1 MHPPSMFR
9 PASAVRLL
17 FRHFTLTGLL
27 IALSALRAPAATPLT
42 RVQMTTGAFSERE
55 GVVFVAQDQGFFRN
69 YGLDVR
75 FVHVRS
81 GPIGMAALSA
91 GESQLHVGSVTGAT
105 LGAVAEG
112 SDAVFVAG
120 LINKLTGTFM
130 VNNRIKTPVDL
141 KGKALGVS
149 SMSGGS
155 WIFTMLALDHWG
167 LDVKRDGIT
176 IRVVG
181 DDSVRAQA
189 IAAEIID
196 GAQLGYTFSAVLK
209 NKGYR
214 PLADLAQLPIPYQG
228 TGILARRSFIAASPD
243 TVEGVLRGLVDAI
256 AFVQE
261 PTNKAAVMKSLARGL
276 RFPNV
281 EDAAEGYQSMT
292 SLYERRIYP
301 NVAGL
306 RNVIRLLGA
315 GSEKI
320 RRIKAEDMVDDRFV
334 RKLEK
339 EGRF

>member
-1 MHPPSMFR
+1 MADLRSR
-9 PASAVRLL
+9 VSRLL
-17 FRHFTLTGLL
+17 GLFFL
-27 IALSALRAPAATPLT
+27 LLAMGHPRAQAAAPLT
-42 RVQMTTGAFSERE
+42 RVLMTTGAFSERE
-55 GVVFVAQDQGFFRN
+55 GVVFVAQDQGFFRK

-81 GPIGMAALSA
+81 GPVGMAALAA
-91 GESQLHVGSVTGAT
+91 GESQFHVGSVTGAT
-105 LGAVAEG
+105 LGAIAEG
-112 SDAVFVAG
+112 SDAVFVGG

-130 VNNRIKTPVDL
+130 VNTKIKSPDDL
-141 KGKALGVS
+141 KGKTLGVS

-167 LDVKRDGIT
+167 LEPKRDGIT

-181 DDSVRAQA
+181 NDSVRAQA
-189 IAAEIID
+189 IASEVID

-214 PLADLAQLPIPYQG
+214 ALADLAQLPIPYQG
-228 TGILARRSFIAASPD
+228 TGVLVRRSFIAASPD
-243 TVEGVLRGLVDAI
+243 VVEGVLKGLVEAI
-256 AFVQE
+256 GFIQD
-261 PTNKAAVMKSLARGL
+261 PGNKPLVMKSLARGL
-276 RFPNV
+276 RFPKV

-292 SLYERRIYP
+292 NLYERRIYP
-301 NVAGL
+301 NVEGL

-315 GSEKI
+315 GNEKI
-320 RRIKAEDMVDDRFV
+320 RRIKAEEMVDDRFV

>member
-1 MHPPSMFR
+1 MHPPLIKKS
-9 PASAVRLL
+9 ASAVLQVSR
-17 FRHFTLTGLL
+17 FFT
-27 IALSALRAPAATPLT
+27 IAALVIASSAVTARAAAPLT
-42 RVQMTTGAFSERE
+42 RVLMTTGAFSERE
-55 GVVFVAQDQGFFRN
+55 GVVFVAQDQGFFRK
-69 YGLDVR
+69 YGLDVK
-75 FVHVRS
+75 FIHVRS

-105 LGAVAEG
+105 LGAIAEG

-120 LINKLTGTFM
+120 LINKLTGAIM
-130 VNNRIKTPVDL
+130 VNSKIKTPVDL

-167 LDVKRDGIT
+167 LDLKRDGIT

-214 PLADLAQLPIPYQG
+214 ALADLAQLPIPYQG
-228 TGILARRSFIAASPD
+228 TGVLARRSFIAASPD
-243 TVEGVLRGLVDAI
+243 IVEGVLKGLVEAI
-256 AFVQE
+256 SFVQE
-261 PTNKAAVMKSLARGL
+261 PANKAAVMKSLARGL

-281 EDAAEGYQSMT
+281 EDAAEGYKSMT

-301 NVAGL
+301 NVEGL

-315 GSEKI
+315 GNERI
-320 RRIKAEDMVDDRFV
+320 RRIKAEDMVDERFV
-334 RKLEK
+334 RKIEK

>member
-1 MHPPSMFR
+1 MHPLLTKESV
-9 PASAVRLL
+9 SLVLSLSRL
-17 FRHFTLTGLL
+17 FTLAWLVITFDAPH
-27 IALSALRAPAATPLT
+27 ALPAAPLT

-55 GVVFVAQDQGFFRN
+55 GVVFVAQDQGFFRK

-81 GPIGMAALSA
+81 GPIGMAALAA

-105 LGAVAEG
+105 LGAIAEG

-120 LINKLTGTFM
+120 LINKLTGAIM
-130 VNNRIKTPVDL
+130 VNSKIKTPIDL

-167 LDVKRDGIT
+167 LDPKRDGIT

-214 PLADLAQLPIPYQG
+214 ALADLAQLPIPYQG
-228 TGILARRSFIAASPD
+228 TGVLARRSFIAASPD

-261 PTNKAAVMKSLARGL
+261 PANKAAVMKSVARGL

-281 EDAAEGYQSMT
+281 EDAAEGYQSLTKACAMSSGSWEPGT
-292 SLYERRIYP
+292 RRFAASKP
-301 NVAGL
+301 
-306 RNVIRLLGA
+306 
-315 GSEKI
+315 KI
-320 RRIKAEDMVDDRFV
+320 WWMIDLSGNWKKKAAFSGPRAISF
-334 RKLEK
+334 LP
-339 EGRF
+339 

>member
-1 MHPPSMFR
+1 MADLRVQLS
-9 PASAVRLL
+9 RLL
-17 FRHFTLTGLL
+17 GLL
-27 IALSALRAPAATPLT
+27 FLLLAMGHPRAQAAAPLT
-42 RVQMTTGAFSERE
+42 RVLMTTGAFSERE
-55 GVVFVAQDQGFFRN
+55 GVVFVAQDQGFFRKF
-69 YGLDVR
+69 GLDVR

-81 GPIGMAALSA
+81 GPVGMTALAA
-91 GESQLHVGSVTGAT
+91 GESQFHVGSVTGAT
-105 LGAVAEG
+105 LGAIAEG

-130 VNNRIKTPVDL
+130 VNTKIKSPVDL

-167 LDVKRDGIT
+167 LEPKRDGIT

-189 IAAEIID
+189 IASEVID

-228 TGILARRSFIAASPD
+228 TGVLVRRSFIAASPD
-243 TVEGVLRGLVDAI
+243 TVEGVLKGLVEAI
-256 AFVQE
+256 GFIQD
-261 PTNKAAVMKSLARGL
+261 PGNKPLVMKSLARGL
-276 RFPNV
+276 RLPKV

-292 SLYERRIYP
+292 NLYERRIYP
-301 NVAGL
+301 NIEGL
-306 RNVIRLLGA
+306 RNVIRLLGT
-315 GSEKI
+315 GNEKI
-320 RRIKAEDMVDDRFV
+320 RRIKAEEMVDDRFV
-334 RKLEK
+334 RKLGK

>member
-1 MHPPSMFR
+1 LAAAP
-9 PASAVRLL
+9 
-17 FRHFTLTGLL
+17 L
-27 IALSALRAPAATPLT
+27 I
-42 RVQMTTGAFSERE
+42 RVLMTTGAFSERE
-55 GVVFVAQDQGFFRN
+55 GVVFVAQDQGFFRK

-81 GPIGMAALSA
+81 GPVGMAALSA
-91 GESQLHVGSVTGAT
+91 GESQFHVGSVTGAT
-105 LGAVAEG
+105 LGAIAEG

-120 LINKLTGTFM
+120 LINKLTGSFM
-130 VNNRIKTPVDL
+130 VNSKIRTPIDL

-167 LDVKRDGIT
+167 LEPKRDGIT

-209 NKGYR
+209 SKGYR
-214 PLADLAQLPIPYQG
+214 TLADLAQLPIPYQG
-228 TGILARRSFIAASPD
+228 TGVLVRRSFIAASPD
-243 TVEGVLRGLVDAI
+243 TVEGVLKGLVEAI
-256 AFVQE
+256 AFIQE
-261 PTNKAAVMKSLARGL
+261 PANKATVMKSLARGL

-301 NVAGL
+301 NVEGL
-306 RNVIRLLGA
+306 RNVIRLLGP
-315 GSEKI
+315 GNEKI
-320 RRIKAEDMVDDRFV
+320 RRIKAADMVDDRFV

-339 EGRF
+339 ERRF

>member
-1 MHPPSMFR
+1 MQPSLMKK
-9 PASAVRLL
+9 SAFTVVSFVR
-17 FRHFTLTGLL
+17 FFTLACLL
-27 IALSALRAPAATPLT
+27 IAFSALRASAAAPLT
-42 RVQMTTGAFSERE
+42 RVLMTTGAFSERE
-55 GVVFVAQDQGFFRN
+55 GVVFVAQDQSFFRR

-91 GESQLHVGSVTGAT
+91 GESQLHIGSVTGAT

-120 LINKLTGTFM
+120 LINKLTGTIM
-130 VNNRIKTPVDL
+130 VNSKIKTPVDL

-167 LDVKRDGIT
+167 LEPKRDGIT

-189 IAAEIID
+189 IAAEVID
-196 GAQLGYTFSAVLK
+196 GAQLGYAFSAVLK
-209 NKGYR
+209 SKGYR
-214 PLADLAQLPIPYQG
+214 ALADLAQLPIPYQS
-228 TGILARRSFIAASPD
+228 TGVLTRRSFIAASPE
-243 TVEGVLRGLVDAI
+243 TVEGVLKGLVDAI

-261 PTNKAAVMKSLARGL
+261 PVNKAAVMKSLARWL
-276 RFPNV
+276 RFANI

-292 SLYERRIYP
+292 GLYERRIYP
-301 NVAGL
+301 NVEGL

-320 RRIKAEDMVDDRFV
+320 RRIKAEDLVDDRFV

>member
-1 MHPPSMFR
+1 MFTQR
-9 PASAVRLL
+9 IRRLVLFSLWLGFTSQSVLAASPL
-17 FRHFTLTGLL
+17 
-27 IALSALRAPAATPLT
+27 TPLL
-42 RVQMTTGAFSERE
+42 MTTGAFSERE
-55 GVVFVAQDQGFFRN
+55 GVVFVAQDQGYFRK

-81 GPIGMAALSA
+81 GPVGMAALSA
-91 GESQLHVGSVTGAT
+91 GESQFHVGSVTGAT

-120 LINKLTGTFM
+120 LINKLTGTIM
-130 VNNRIKTPVDL
+130 VNAKIHSPSEL
-141 KGKALGVS
+141 KGKTLGVS

-167 LDVKRDGIT
+167 LEPKRDAIT

-181 DDSVRAQA
+181 NDSVRAQA
-189 IAAEIID
+189 IASEIID

-214 PLADLAQLPIPYQG
+214 ALADLGQLPIPYQG
-228 TGILARRSFIAASPD
+228 TGVLVRRTFIASSPEV
-243 TVEGVLRGLVDAI
+243 VENVLRGLVEAI
-256 AFVQE
+256 VFIRNPASK
-261 PTNKAAVMKSLARGL
+261 PAVMKSLARGL
-276 RFPNV
+276 RFPKV
-281 EDAAEGYQSMT
+281 EDAAEGYQSIMN
-292 SLYERRIYP
+292 LYERRIYP
-301 NVAGL
+301 NVDGL

-315 GSEKI
+315 GNEKI
-320 RRIKAEDMVDDRFV
+320 RRLTAENLVDDRFV

>member
-1 MHPPSMFR
+1 MNPPLIKKS
-9 PASAVRLL
+9 ASAVRQLSRL
-17 FRHFTLTGLL
+17 FTVTTLI
-27 IALSALRAPAATPLT
+27 IASSAPAAPAAAPLT

-55 GVVFVAQDQGFFRN
+55 GVVFVAQDQGFFRK

-105 LGAVAEG
+105 LGAIAEG

-120 LINKLTGTFM
+120 LINKLTGTIM
-130 VNNRIKTPVDL
+130 VNSKIETPVDL

-167 LDVKRDGIT
+167 LDAKRDGIT

-214 PLADLAQLPIPYQG
+214 ALADLAQLPIPYQG
-228 TGILARRSFIAASPD
+228 TGVLARRSFIAASPD
-243 TVEGVLRGLVDAI
+243 IVEGVLKGLVEAI

-261 PTNKAAVMKSLARGL
+261 PANKAAVMKSLARGL

-281 EDAAEGYQSMT
+281 EDAAQGYQSMT
-292 SLYERRIYP
+292 GLYQRRIYP
-301 NVAGL
+301 NVDGL

-315 GSEKI
+315 SNEKI
-320 RRIKAEDMVDDRFV
+320 RRIKAEDMVDERFV
-334 RKLEK
+334 KKLEK

>member
-1 MHPPSMFR
+1 MHPSLMKKSGFTVVSFGR
-9 PASAVRLL
+9 
-17 FRHFTLTGLL
+17 FFTLACLL
-27 IALSALRAPAATPLT
+27 IAFSAARASAAAPLT
-42 RVQMTTGAFSERE
+42 RVLMTTGAFSERE
-55 GVVFVAQDQGFFRN
+55 GVVFVAQDQGFFRK
-69 YGLDVR
+69 YGLEVR

-105 LGAVAEG
+105 LGAIAEG

-130 VNNRIKTPVDL
+130 VNSKIRTPVDL

-167 LDVKRDGIT
+167 LEPKRDGIT

-209 NKGYR
+209 SKGYR
-214 PLADLAQLPIPYQG
+214 ALADLAQLPIPYQG
-228 TGILARRSFIAASPD
+228 TGVLVRRSFIAASPD
-243 TVEGVLRGLVDAI
+243 TVEGVLKGLVDAI
-256 AFVQE
+256 SFIQE
-261 PTNKAAVMKSLARGL
+261 PANKAAVMKSLARGL

-292 SLYERRIYP
+292 SLYQRRIYP
-301 NVAGL
+301 NVEGL
-306 RNVIRLLGA
+306 RNVIRLLGT
-315 GSEKI
+315 GNEKI
-320 RRIKAEDMVDDRFV
+320 RRIKAEEMVDDRFV

>member
-1 MHPPSMFR
+1 MHPSLMKK
-9 PASAVRLL
+9 SAFTVVSFVR
-17 FRHFTLTGLL
+17 FFTLACLL
-27 IALSALRAPAATPLT
+27 IAFSAPRASAAAPLT
-42 RVQMTTGAFSERE
+42 RVLMTTGAFSERE
-55 GVVFVAQDQGFFRN
+55 GVVFVAQDQGFFRK

-91 GESQLHVGSVTGAT
+91 GESQLHIGSVTGAT

-130 VNNRIKTPVDL
+130 VNSKIRTPVDL

-167 LDVKRDGIT
+167 LEPKRDGIT

-209 NKGYR
+209 SKGYR
-214 PLADLAQLPIPYQG
+214 ALADLAQLPIPYQG
-228 TGILARRSFIAASPD
+228 TGVLVRRSFIAASPD
-243 TVEGVLRGLVDAI
+243 TVEGVLKGLVDAI
-256 AFVQE
+256 SFIQE
-261 PTNKAAVMKSLARGL
+261 PSNKTAVMKSLARGL
-276 RFPNV
+276 RLPNV

-292 SLYERRIYP
+292 SLYQRRIYP
-301 NVAGL
+301 NVEGL

-315 GSEKI
+315 GNEKI
-320 RRIKAEDMVDDRFV
+320 RRIKAEEMVDDRFV

>member
-1 MHPPSMFR
+1 MHPSTMKKF
-9 PASAVRLL
+9 ASAVWSLG
-17 FRHFTLTGLL
+17 RHCTLTGLV
-27 IALSALRAPAATPLT
+27 IALSAPQALAAAPLT
-42 RVQMTTGAFSERE
+42 RVLMTTGAFSERE
-55 GVVFVAQDQGFFRN
+55 GVVFVAQDQGFFRK

-130 VNNRIKTPVDL
+130 VNSKIKTPADL

-167 LDVKRDGIT
+167 LDVKRDAIT

-209 NKGYR
+209 SKGYR
-214 PLADLAQLPIPYQG
+214 ALADLAQLPIPYQG
-228 TGILARRSFIAASPD
+228 TGVLVRRSFIAASPD
-243 TVEGVLRGLVDAI
+243 IVEGVLKGLVDSI
-256 AFVQE
+256 AFVQQPE
-261 PTNKAAVMKSLARGL
+261 NKIAVMKSLARGL
-276 RFPNV
+276 RFPNI

-292 SLYERRIYP
+292 GLYQRRIYP
-301 NVAGL
+301 NVEGL

-315 GSEKI
+315 GNEKI

-339 EGRF
+339 EGRL

>member
-1 MHPPSMFR
+1 MQPPFMNKS
-9 PASAVRLL
+9 ASAVRQLSRFL
-17 FRHFTLTGLL
+17 AFTGLL
-27 IALSALRAPAATPLT
+27 LAFGAPPARAAAPLT

-55 GVVFVAQDQGFFRN
+55 GVVFVAQDQGFFRK
-69 YGLDVR
+69 YGLDVQ
-75 FVHVRS
+75 FIHVRS

-91 GESQLHVGSVTGAT
+91 GESKLHVGSVTGAT
-105 LGAVAEG
+105 LGAIAEG

-120 LINKLTGTFM
+120 LINKLTGTIM
-130 VNNRIKTPVDL
+130 VNNKIKTPVDL

-155 WIFTMLALDHWG
+155 WIFTMLALDYWG
-167 LDVKRDGIT
+167 LEPKRDGIT

-189 IAAEIID
+189 IAAETID

-214 PLADLAQLPIPYQG
+214 ALADLAQLPIPYQG

-243 TVEGVLRGLVDAI
+243 IVEGVLKGLVDAI

-261 PTNKAAVMKSLARGL
+261 PANKAAVMKSLARGL

-292 SLYERRIYP
+292 SLYQRRIYP
-301 NVAGL
+301 NVDGL

-320 RRIKAEDMVDDRFV
+320 RRIKAEDMVDERFV

-339 EGRF
+339 AGRF

>member
-1 MHPPSMFR
+1 MHPSLMKKSGFTVVSFGR
-9 PASAVRLL
+9 
-17 FRHFTLTGLL
+17 FFTLACLL
-27 IALSALRAPAATPLT
+27 IAFSAARALAAAPLT
-42 RVQMTTGAFSERE
+42 RVLMTTGAFSERE
-55 GVVFVAQDQGFFRN
+55 GVVFVAQDQGLFRK

-105 LGAVAEG
+105 LGAIAEG

-130 VNNRIKTPVDL
+130 VNSKIRTPVDL

-167 LDVKRDGIT
+167 LEPKRDGIT

-196 GAQLGYTFSAVLK
+196 GAQLGYTFSAVLRS
-209 NKGYR
+209 KGYR
-214 PLADLAQLPIPYQG
+214 ALADLAQLPIPYQG
-228 TGILARRSFIAASPD
+228 TGVLVRRSFIAASPD
-243 TVEGVLRGLVDAI
+243 TVEGVLKGLVDAI
-256 AFVQE
+256 AFIQE
-261 PTNKAAVMKSLARGL
+261 PSNKAAVMKSLARGL

-292 SLYERRIYP
+292 GLYQRRIYP
-301 NVAGL
+301 TVEGL

-315 GSEKI
+315 GNEKI
-320 RRIKAEDMVDDRFV
+320 RRIKAEEMVDDRFV

>member
-1 MHPPSMFR
+1 MHPSLMKKSTFTLVSLGR
-9 PASAVRLL
+9 FLALAWLLIVFSAALASA
-17 FRHFTLTGLL
+17 
-27 IALSALRAPAATPLT
+27 AAPLT
-42 RVQMTTGAFSERE
+42 RVLMTTGAFSERE
-55 GVVFVAQDQGFFRN
+55 GVVFVAQDQGFFRK

-105 LGAVAEG
+105 LGAIAEG

-130 VNNRIKTPVDL
+130 VNSKIRTPVDL

-167 LDVKRDGIT
+167 LEPKRDGIT

-209 NKGYR
+209 SKGYR
-214 PLADLAQLPIPYQG
+214 ALADLAQLPIPYQG
-228 TGILARRSFIAASPD
+228 TGVLVRRSFIAASPD
-243 TVEGVLRGLVDAI
+243 TVEGILKGLVDAI
-256 AFVQE
+256 AFIQE
-261 PTNKAAVMKSLARGL
+261 PANKTAVMKSLARGL

-292 SLYERRIYP
+292 GLYQRRIYP
-301 NVAGL
+301 NVEGL

-315 GSEKI
+315 GNEKI
-320 RRIKAEDMVDDRFV
+320 RRIKAEEMVDDRFV